1 MNPMIE
7 LLDSRELYP
16 RPGKGLP
23 LLAISNGFAKAV
35 LSLQGAQVLSYRPAG
50 GGDLLWLSPKAR
62 LNPGLP
68 IRGGIPLCS
77 PWFAAGSGG
86 RTPFHGFARTRPW
99 SVLEARAEADGT
111 TSVSLAL
118 EDGSWAR
125 ELWEGAVSLRLDIS
139 VGSRLSMSFEARNEG
154 SEALRLEHLWHSYF
168 AVGDITRTKV
178 SGLEGCEYIDKN
190 EGRRRAR
197 QEGEL
202 LFDRPIDRIFPGAPK
217 AQRIGLSDGE
227 ILVESDTACAVVWN
241 AGERDAEVEDLGEGA
256 HREYLCVE
264 RGDVDEGA
272 VTVEG
277 GGTYRAAM
285 SIEKRLHASMADSR
299 VASGS

>member
-1 MNPMIE
+1 
-7 LLDSRELYP
+7 
-16 RPGKGLP
+16 
-23 LLAISNGFAKAV
+23 
-35 LSLQGAQVLSYRPAG
+35 
-50 GGDLLWLSPKAR
+50 
-62 LNPGLP
+62 
-68 IRGGIPLCS
+68 
-77 PWFAAGSGG
+77 
-86 RTPFHGFARTRPW
+86 
-99 SVLEARAEADGT
+99 
-111 TSVSLAL
+111 
-118 EDGSWAR
+118 
-125 ELWEGAVSLRLDIS
+125 
-139 VGSRLSMSFEARNEG
+139 MSFEARNEG

-168 AVGDITRTKV
+168 AVGDISRTKV

-190 EGRRRAR
+190 EGRRRAL

-241 AGERDAEVEDLGEGA
+241 AWERDAEVEDLGQGA

-272 VTVEG
+272 VTIEG

-285 SIEKRLHASMADSR
+285 SIEKRLHANMADSR
-299 VASGS
+299 LASGS